1 MCGRGVEWRRK
12 MRSKEWESRF
22 FMYER
27 ASLGRWL
34 ASKRDVRVVFF
45 LVFASFLK
53 IWAGSKK

>member
-1 MCGRGVEWRRK
+1 